1 MLVVLTV
8 DKAKTQGHV
17 GFGVFLL
24 NLIFELLLQAHSS
37 IADQNIINLLEVK
50 INMVVVMSILP
61 LVLLSLLLFALMRV
75 ICVALWYVI
84 VSVWTQCHFLWLS
97 L

>member
-8 DKAKTQGHV
+8 DKAETQGHV

-24 NLIFELLLQAHSS
+24 DLILELLLQAHSS
-37 IADQNIINLLEVK
+37 IAHQNIINLLEVE
-50 INMVVVMSILP
+50 IDMVVVVSILS

-75 ICVALWYVI
+75 ICVALGYII
-84 VSVWTQCHFLWLS
+84 VSVWTQGHLLWLS